1 MNEQWFKE
9 YVLLAFRM
17 DKAIRKFTESRFVDY
32 YYGPPEWKA
41 EAEAEKP
48 ADELV
53 QDAMALEDTLAEQGF
68 EAHRA
73 TYLEKQVGAL
83 ETVCRK
89 LNGET
94 FSLEEEVQRCF
105 DIHPERIPES
115 QFEQGLALLDE
126 ALPGDGSLPDRLQG
140 WRNRYQPAQEK
151 SGLLLN
157 FMQRAAAEA
166 LRRTQTF
173 VNLPVDEDIEMQT
186 VSDKVYMGEN

>member
-1 MNEQWFKE
+1 MNERWFRQ
-9 YVLLAFRM
+9 YVLLAFHI

-41 EAEAEKP
+41 QAEAQAERSP
-48 ADELV
+48 HELV
-53 QDAMALEDTLAEQGF
+53 RDAMSLEDTLAEQGF

-73 TYLEKQVGAL
+73 TYLEKQLVAL
-83 ETVCRK
+83 ETACRK

-105 DIHPERIPES
+105 DIRPERIPES

-140 WRNRYQPAQEK
+140 WRKRYQLAQEK

-166 LRRTQTF
+166 RRRT
-173 VNLPVDEDIEMQT
+173 
-186 VSDKVYMGEN
+186 